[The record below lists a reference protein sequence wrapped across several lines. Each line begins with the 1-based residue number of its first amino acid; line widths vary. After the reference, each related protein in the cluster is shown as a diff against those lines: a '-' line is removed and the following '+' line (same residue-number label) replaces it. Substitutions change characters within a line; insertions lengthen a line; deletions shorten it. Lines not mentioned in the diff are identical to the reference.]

1 MTVRPSANETQ
12 RIAGVGRR
20 QVPVGRVRL
29 MEGPTDGEVA
39 TASRPSVPWGLG
51 HVGIGW
57 LIGMVAT
64 VIAMAV
70 AVAAVGSEAVE
81 DPSLTVGALLQGS
94 LYVGLV
100 GMPVWLVLTRGVQ
113 WAELGWVG
121 PRSIGRRR
129 KAYLREAG
137 QGLLIGVVAQLAVVP
152 AIYAPI
158 LLLTDNLD
166 VSGPARELVDRADG
180 LGIALLILMVVVL
193 APVAEEMFFRGLALR
208 ALEARMAP
216 RAALIASAA
225 FFGVTHF
232 QLLQLPALVMIGLV
246 CGWLAQRDGRLSRA
260 LWAHVGF
267 NATTTVVLLA
277 L

>member
-1 MTVRPSANETQ
+1 
-12 RIAGVGRR
+12 
-20 QVPVGRVRL
+20 

-51 HVGIGW
+51 HIGIGW

-100 GMPVWLVLTRGVQ
+100 GMPVWLVVTRGVQ
-113 WAELGWVG
+113 WAELGWEG

-137 QGLLIGVVAQLAVVP
+137 QGLLIGVVAQVAVP
-152 AIYAPI
+152 
-158 LLLTDNLD
+158 LK
-166 VSGPARELVDRADG
+166 LVT
-180 LGIALLILMVVVL
+180 LV
-193 APVAEEMFFRGLALR
+193 ALR
-208 ALEARMAP
+208 TQMEIHAVIHSQVLKQTQ
-216 RAALIASAA
+216 I
-225 FFGVTHF
+225 T
-232 QLLQLPALVMIGLV
+232 
-246 CGWLAQRDGRLSRA
+246 
-260 LWAHVGF
+260 
-267 NATTTVVLLA
+267 NTTNCLFSL
-277 L
+277 

>member
-1 MTVRPSANETQ
+1 
-12 RIAGVGRR
+12 
-20 QVPVGRVRL
+20 
-29 MEGPTDGEVA
+29 MEGPTDGEVV

-100 GMPVWLVLTRGVQ
+100 GMPVWLVVTRGVQ
-113 WAELGWVG
+113 WAELGWEG

-158 LLLTDNLD
+158 LLLTDDLD

-193 APVAEEMFFRGLALR
+193 APVAEEMFFRGLTLR

-267 NATTTVVLLA
+267 NATTTVVLFA

>member
-1 MTVRPSANETQ
+1 
-12 RIAGVGRR
+12 
-20 QVPVGRVRL
+20 
-29 MEGPTDGEVA
+29 MEGPTDDEVA
-39 TASRPSVPWGLG
+39 KASRPSVPWGLG

-70 AVAAVGSEAVE
+70 AMAAVGSDAVE
-81 DPSLTVGALLQGS
+81 DPNLTVGALLQGS

-100 GMPVWLVLTRGVQ
+100 GVPVWLVVKRGVR

-121 PRSIGRRR
+121 SGSTGRRR
-129 KAYLREAG
+129 DAQLREAG
-137 QGLLIGVVAQLAVVP
+137 QGLLIGIVAQIAVVP

-158 LLLTDNLD
+158 LLLTDDLD

-180 LGIALLILMVVVL
+180 LGIALLVLMVMVL
-193 APVAEEMFFRGLALR
+193 APVAEETFFRGLALR

-216 RAALIASAA
+216 RAALIGSAA

-267 NATTTVVLLA
+267 NATTTFVLLA

>member
-1 MTVRPSANETQ
+1 M
-12 RIAGVGRR
+12 
-20 QVPVGRVRL
+20 
-29 MEGPTDGEVA
+29 DGEVA

-64 VIAMAV
+64 VVAMAV
-70 AVAAVGSEAVE
+70 AVAVVGSEAVE

-94 LYVGLV
+94 LYLGLV
-100 GMPVWLVLTRGVQ
+100 GVPVWLVVNRGVR
-113 WAELGWVG
+113 WAELGWAG
-121 PRSIGRRR
+121 SGSTGRRR
-129 KAYLREAG
+129 GAQLREAC
-137 QGLLIGVVAQLAVVP
+137 QGLLIGVVAQVAVVP

-158 LLLTDNLD
+158 LLLTDDLD

-180 LGIALLILMVVVL
+180 LGIALLVLMVVVL
-193 APVAEEMFFRGLALR
+193 APVAEETFFRGLALR

-232 QLLQLPALVMIGLV
+232 QLLQLPALVMIGMV

-267 NATTTVVLLA
+267 NATTTFVLLA